1 MLTLEPMRLILA
13 FGVLEETTPPRT
25 APLMIQQLLNQM
37 MPESNATGA
46 SPGFALHDNAH
57 VKAQPTAVSPSVKA
71 IETVALRLGKLSL
84 ASRHRG
90 RLSPFHVANVEAA
103 SAPGSTPP
111 RRQPPPQ
118 LAIVHGCPM
127 LEISC
132 TGCAYE

>member
-90 RLSPFHVANVEAA
+90 RLSPFHVANSAFVEAA
-103 SAPGSTPP
+103 SAPRVDSPTPP
-111 RRQPPPQ
+111 TAATARDRARLQ
-118 LAIVHGCPM
+118 LAYARNQ
-127 LEISC
+127 LQ
-132 TGCAYE
+132 